1 MGTPT
6 EDKWPGISMSEELVA
21 YNFPSYPPEPLV
33 KRAPRLDQEGLDLVE
48 KFLLYE
54 AKKRISARSAM
65 RHPYFGPSLGPA
77 AIENLLDGKR
87 CFLVIAKELL
97 LNLSSIS
104 FIESLSIQYSL
115 YLQFSRFLR
124 YLEFNCQKILVIDHQ
139 LLITHLAENQEGKA
153 CYCDLE
159 IALLMKQN
167 KRIVVNRKEKHLF
180 L

>member
-77 AIENLLDGKR
+77 AIENLLDGKQ
-87 CFLVIAKELL
+87 CFLVVKI
-97 LNLSSIS
+97 
-104 FIESLSIQYSL
+104 
-115 YLQFSRFLR
+115 
-124 YLEFNCQKILVIDHQ
+124 NCYWI
-139 LLITHLAENQEGKA
+139 
-153 CYCDLE
+153 
-159 IALLMKQN
+159 
-167 KRIVVNRKEKHLF
+167 
-180 L
+180 